1 MTPLLTASSVSTLG
15 KASSIQP
22 HCALQIVLRVNLDQ
36 PERDELTAML
46 RSGKRPARKLN
57 RAQILLA
64 ADAGET
70 TTSSRQW
77 WLSAAPG
84 GTSIADD
91 LIEFV
96 VPREVSYEGH

>member
-1 MTPLLTASSVSTLG
+1 MAKPAQSNR
-15 KASSIQP
+15 

-46 RSGKRPARKLN
+46 RIRRANSIG
-57 RAQILLA
+57 AQILLA

-96 VPREVSYEGH
+96 VPQEVSYEGH